1 MRQMYCC
8 VNCFD
13 VITNLRIVAEC
24 KKEIMVAGDTSKNHQ
39 IENGVK
45 WCKMDL
51 KWEKTLMFNL
61 ANCEMPHNCC
71 FWLYALIIDKENLL
85 LY

>member
-1 MRQMYCC
+1 MYCC

-13 VITNLRIVAEC
+13 VIKNLRIVAEC
-24 KKEIMVAGDTSKNHQ
+24 KKEIMVAGDTCKNYQ

-51 KWEKTLMFNL
+51 K
-61 ANCEMPHNCC
+61 
-71 FWLYALIIDKENLL
+71 
-85 LY
+85 